1 MTEYK
6 SIKVEKG
13 SGGWGGPL
21 IITPT
26 EQKHKFIYIVGGG
39 EKPAIVDRI
48 AELTGMEAVNGFKTS
63 IPDDETALAI
73 IDCGGT
79 LRCGIYPQKGIPD
92 YQRCRNRK
100 IWPISKIYQ

>member
-1 MTEYK
+1 MRTRGVFIMTKYN

-39 EKPAIVDRI
+39 ENLPSSTESLNLQVWKP
-48 AELTGMEAVNGFKTS
+48 
-63 IPDDETALAI
+63 
-73 IDCGGT
+73 
-79 LRCGIYPQKGIPD
+79 
-92 YQRCRNRK
+92 
-100 IWPISKIYQ
+100 

>member
-1 MTEYK
+1 MRTRGVFIMTKYN

-48 AELTGMEAVNGFKTS
+48 AELTGMEAVNG
-63 IPDDETALAI
+63 L
-73 IDCGGT
+73 
-79 LRCGIYPQKGIPD
+79 YP
-92 YQRCRNRK
+92 RNSAGSVPMASVCSFRACVFE
-100 IWPISKIYQ
+100 I